1 MVIDADGKRRRSR
14 RMDNDEAALL
24 ALAFDVLELSDGDP
38 VTWAIDLH
46 AGGATLMIALLADN
60 GQQVIYI
67 PGRTVHHASSSYRG
81 DGKGRTD
88 DITPF
93 DRPDGPAAW
102 RPPIASTP
110 PAGPCPASPPDA
122 AHPLCLI
129 RTGAPRPTPAS
140 SPRPGLRA
148 RTRGSGRSHS
158 SSWSATERQGRTT
171 GRAGR
176 PRRTSPGRSRPISNG
191 GGWTR

>member
-14 RMDNDEAALL
+14 RVGNDEAALL

-81 DGKGRTD
+81 DGMGRTD

-110 PAGPCPASPPDA
+110 PAGLCPASPPDA
-122 AHPLCLI
+122 AHPL
-129 RTGAPRPTPAS
+129 
-140 SPRPGLRA
+140 
-148 RTRGSGRSHS
+148 
-158 SSWSATERQGRTT
+158 
-171 GRAGR
+171 
-176 PRRTSPGRSRPISNG
+176 
-191 GGWTR
+191 